1 MRLRRVVLVLLA
13 LAVLLPALAAAT
25 VVLLFDGE
33 ALKPRAAD
41 AVRQATGRELS
52 IAGPVRLGWSLTPT
66 VSATAVSLANPSGM
80 SRPAM
85 AMLDRVDVQVA
96 LWPLLR
102 RRVEVRGITLIGPD
116 VLLERDAAGQPN
128 WVFARPAA
136 PSSDSASAAPGTPA
150 ARMQVSVDAIQ
161 VRDGRLGWLSGG
173 RLDTLAIAALQART
187 EAPGTVRVAGTLDVN
202 DTALNLQ
209 GTTGTLANAGGAW
222 PVDLSLSGGGATLRA
237 AGALGAAVA
246 LTAEI
251 PDLAALSSLAGR
263 PLPPLR
269 DIHGSAQ
276 LGPLGLSALNV
287 QAAGELGALRL
298 TRLQVTAA
306 APDQPVS
313 LSAEGVAGTG
323 PVTLTAT
330 TGSLAA
336 LLRPGTVPVQG
347 QAQIAGA
354 VLTAEGTAD
363 PRSGIVELQV
373 SARVPDMQALGA
385 AAGVRLPALRGV
397 TLDARASNASP
408 GVVVLR
414 GLRAAARGA
423 DVAGDLAI
431 TTAPRPAIRGS
442 LVSQRLDLDALA
454 ASMASAALPASPA
467 VPAAPVP
474 AAPVPAAP
482 VPAAPA
488 LAAPPARLLPDAPLP
503 FEALRRGDA
512 DLQLSVNEATWRG
525 VPFRAVSARLLLQ
538 EGRLRLDPVQ
548 AQVPGGPAAASLAM
562 DAGAQTA
569 SLSLQ
574 SQGLAA
580 GPLLSVLLGQEAG
593 AGTLDLD
600 IALQGKGASPRALA
614 ATLDGHAGV
623 ALVDGE
629 FDLGGIMA
637 ALGDALPKGLP
648 MAPGGRSH
656 VRCLALR
663 VDAAAGQ
670 AALRTLL
677 LDSARL
683 HLEGEGTVNLADET
697 LDLHLRPQ
705 VRLGLGGVSVPV
717 HVSGPIRAP
726 RTQAEI
732 KGGTGR
738 PGLLIGAPPPPDEC
752 AARLAEA
759 RGGRAGP
766 LPAGAPDAPR
776 PKPADLFRNLFR

>member
-1 MRLRRVVLVLLA
+1 MRRRRVVLVLLA

-161 VRDGRLGWLSGG
+161 VRDGRLGWLAGG

-237 AGALGAAVA
+237 AGALGATVA
-246 LTAEI
+246 LTAEV

-354 VLTAEGTAD
+354 VLTGEGTAD
-363 PRSGIVELQV
+363 PRSGVVELQV

-414 GLRAAARGA
+414 GLRAAAHGA

-454 ASMASAALPASPA
+454 AFMAPAALPASPA
-467 VPAAPVP
+467 VPAAPVS
-474 AAPVPAAP
+474 
-482 VPAAPA
+482 AAPA
-488 LAAPPARLLPDAPLP
+488 PAAVPARLLPDAPLP

-548 AQVPGGPAAASLAM
+548 AQVPGGLAAASLAM

-580 GPLLSVLLGQEAG
+580 GPLLAALLGQEAG

-637 ALGDALPKGLP
+637 TLGDALPKGLP
-648 MAPGGRSH
+648 MASGGRSH

-717 HVSGPIRAP
+717 HVFGPVRAP

>member
-1 MRLRRVVLVLLA
+1 MRLRRVVPVLLA
-13 LAVLLPALAAAT
+13 LAVLLPALAAAAA
-25 VVLLFDGE
+25 VLLFDGE

-41 AVRQATGRELS
+41 AVRHATGRELT
-52 IAGPVRLGWSLTPT
+52 IAGPVRLRWSLTPT
-66 VSATAVSLANPSGM
+66 VSATGVFLANPPGM

-173 RLDTLAIAALQART
+173 RLNTLAVAALQARP
-187 EAPGTVRVAGTLDVN
+187 EAPGTVRVVGTLDVN
-202 DTALNLQ
+202 GAALNLQ
-209 GTTGTLANAGGAW
+209 GTTGTLANAGGVW

-237 AGALGAAVA
+237 AGALGATVA
-246 LTAEI
+246 LTAEV

-269 DIHGSAQ
+269 DVHGSAQ

-287 QAAGELGALRL
+287 QAAGELGAVRL

-313 LSAEGVAGTG
+313 LSAEGVAGAG

-336 LLRPGTVPVQG
+336 LLRPGTVPVQV
-347 QAQIAGA
+347 QAQMAGA

-373 SARVPDMQALGA
+373 SARVQDMQALGA

-397 TLDARASNASP
+397 TLDVRASNASP

-414 GLRAAARGA
+414 GLRVVAPGA

-431 TTAPRPAIRGS
+431 ATAPRPAIRGS

-454 ASMASAALPASPA
+454 ASMAPAALPASPA
-467 VPAAPVP
+467 APAAPVP
-474 AAPVPAAP
+474 S
-482 VPAAPA
+482 APA
-488 LAAPPARLLPDAPLP
+488 PATPPARLLPDAPLP

-512 DLQLSVNEATWRG
+512 DLQLSVNEAIWRS

-538 EGRLRLDPVQ
+538 DGRLRLDPVQ

-562 DAGAQTA
+562 DAGTQTA

-580 GPLLSVLLGQEAG
+580 GPLLSALLGQEAG

-637 ALGDALPKGLP
+637 ALGDVLPKGLP
-648 MAPGGRSH
+648 ITPGGRSH

-683 HLEGEGTVNLADET
+683 YLEGEGTVNLADET
-697 LDLHLRPQ
+697 MDLHLRPQ
-705 VRLGLGGVSVPV
+705 VRLGFGGVSVPV
-717 HVSGPIRAP
+717 HVSGPVRAP

>member
-1 MRLRRVVLVLLA
+1 MRLRRVVPVLLA
-13 LAVLLPALAAAT
+13 LAVLLPALAAAA

-41 AVRQATGRELS
+41 AVRQATGRELT
-52 IAGPVRLGWSLTPT
+52 IAGPVRLRWSLTPT
-66 VSATAVSLANPSGM
+66 VSATGVFLANPSGM

-173 RLDTLAIAALQART
+173 RLDTLAVAALQARP
-187 EAPGTVRVAGTLDVN
+187 EAPGTVRVVGTLDVN
-202 DTALNLQ
+202 GAALNLQ
-209 GTTGTLANAGGAW
+209 GTTGTLANAGGVW

-237 AGALGAAVA
+237 AGALGATVA
-246 LTAEI
+246 LTAEV

-269 DIHGSAQ
+269 NVHGSAQ
-276 LGPLGLSALNV
+276 LGSLGLSALNV
-287 QAAGELGALRL
+287 QAAGELGAVRL

-313 LSAEGVAGTG
+313 LSAEGVAGAG

-336 LLRPGTVPVQG
+336 LLRPGTVPVQV
-347 QAQIAGA
+347 QAQMAGA

-373 SARVPDMQALGA
+373 SARVQDMQALGA

-397 TLDARASNASP
+397 TLDVRASNASP

-414 GLRAAARGA
+414 GLRVVAPGA

-431 TTAPRPAIRGS
+431 ATAPRPAIRGS

-454 ASMASAALPASPA
+454 ASMAPAALPASPA
-467 VPAAPVP
+467 APAAPVP
-474 AAPVPAAP
+474 S
-482 VPAAPA
+482 APA
-488 LAAPPARLLPDAPLP
+488 PATPPARLLPDAPLP

-512 DLQLSVNEATWRG
+512 DLQLSVNEAIWRS

-538 EGRLRLDPVQ
+538 DGRLRLDPVQ

-562 DAGAQTA
+562 DAGTQTA

-580 GPLLSVLLGQEAG
+580 GPLLSALLGQEAG

-648 MAPGGRSH
+648 MTPGGRSH

-683 HLEGEGTVNLADET
+683 HLEGEGTVNLADEM

-705 VRLGLGGVSVPV
+705 VRLGFGGVSVPV
-717 HVSGPIRAP
+717 HVSGPVRAP